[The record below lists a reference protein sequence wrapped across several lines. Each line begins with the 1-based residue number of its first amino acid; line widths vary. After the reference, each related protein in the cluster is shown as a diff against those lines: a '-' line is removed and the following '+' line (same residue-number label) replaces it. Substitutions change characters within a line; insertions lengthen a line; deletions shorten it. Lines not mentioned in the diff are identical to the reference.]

1 MAGFNKMIAMGNL
14 TKDPVLRTIPSGAQ
28 VCDMTLATNRT
39 FLVGGEKREETCF
52 IDVAV
57 WGKQGEACGK
67 FLKKG
72 RPVLIE
78 GRLVLQQW
86 EKDGEKREETCF
98 IDVAV
103 WGKQGEACGK
113 FLKKGRPVLI
123 EGRLVL
129 QQWEKDGEK
138 RSKHII
144 TAERVQFLG
153 APKGAPAEVEAPA
166 ASEDEV
172 PF

>member
-1 MAGFNKMIAMGNL
+1 
-14 TKDPVLRTIPSGAQ
+14 

-67 FLKKG
+67 FLRKG
-72 RPVLIE
+72 RPI
-78 GRLVLQQW
+78 
-86 EKDGEKREETCF
+86 
-98 IDVAV
+98 
-103 WGKQGEACGK
+103 
-113 FLKKGRPVLI
+113 LI

-153 APKGAPAEVEAPA
+153 APKGAPADVETPA
-166 ASEDEV
+166 AGEDEV